1 MLTEDGEPLLSM
13 QEQQLIDEIYGDTLG
28 HTADEYRDLRT
39 GTSHYQNKSYAE
51 SYQLG
56 VHEAVQ
62 DHLLWL
68 LDGDHDPSVDREIIL
83 QIVDEHG
90 DDVPLVDRGGR
101 TDHVYATA
109 ATHDAPFVEEQDVRL
124 DQFKLQDLKGVPQE
138 QVKPM
143 VDAIAKEIAGLC
155 QNGVFQFVHQVP
167 SDKKPISSRIVL
179 KVKYRANGEY
189 DRHKGRLVAKGFQ
202 AVPGVDFFSTF
213 SPMGT
218 LTTVRM
224 LIAIAVAMNLDLLH
238 VDIPQAFV
246 QSKIDAPVYL
256 QLPNGVTVDKRHTDG
271 RYDSRVV
278 KLLRALYGLKQSPQ
292 LWNKELN
299 RVLVEEL
306 GLSRASADACL
317 YYYRNPQN
325 GKFVLLVAEVD
336 DLVITGTDDDK
347 IMEIKQDFTTRY
359 KITAWESINSFL
371 GINMNYDRNA
381 GVFTMDCKGKIDEL
395 FKKYPILNDCQ
406 QRTVPI
412 TEPKSDMPWPEGAPI
427 NAVDQFLVERY
438 ASIVGALIYMAIT
451 VRVDIALAVGKLSRG
466 MHNPTRSHVF
476 MLRSTVGYLKVH
488 RRVKLTYRRQKTRIQ
503 ELFNRIA
510 ATDSALQS
518 ISGYDYQ
525 GVKDP
530 IVGMT
535 DSDFASGSEKDRRS
549 ISGMA
554 FFLFGNLI
562 SWRSKLQPFT
572 AKSTHAAELIALS
585 FAADEGVW
593 LRRLLLEIGF
603 VVPHVCRVVPA
614 DEANEGE
621 YKQLQSTGVHLTPP
635 ILCDN
640 KGTVFT
646 TNNPSIHINNKA
658 LETRWYNIRDYVRDG
673 LLKVFHIGTND
684 NAADFFTKPLTGEKF
699 MSFRDFLMGDYI
711 RRDEVALMLFA
722 RIPSIRP
729 GPNPSAQRR

>member
-1 MLTEDGEPLLSM
+1 MSLVIFDCDG
-13 QEQQLIDEIYGDTLG
+13 
-28 HTADEYRDLRT
+28 
-39 GTSHYQNKSYAE
+39 
-51 SYQLG
+51 
-56 VHEAVQ
+56 V
-62 DHLLWL
+62 
-68 LDGDHDPSVDREIIL
+68 
-83 QIVDEHG
+83 
-90 DDVPLVDRGGR
+90 LVD
-101 TDHVYATA
+101 
-109 ATHDAPFVEEQDVRL
+109 
-124 DQFKLQDLKGVPQE
+124 
-138 QVKPM
+138 
-143 VDAIAKEIAGLC
+143 
-155 QNGVFQFVHQVP
+155 
-167 SDKKPISSRIVL
+167 S
-179 KVKYRANGEY
+179 
-189 DRHKGRLVAKGFQ
+189 
-202 AVPGVDFFSTF
+202 
-213 SPMGT
+213 
-218 LTTVRM
+218 
-224 LIAIAVAMNLDLLH
+224 
-238 VDIPQAFV
+238 
-246 QSKIDAPVYL
+246 
-256 QLPNGVTVDKRHTDG
+256 
-271 RYDSRVV
+271 
-278 KLLRALYGLKQSPQ
+278 
-292 LWNKELN
+292 
-299 RVLVEEL
+299 
-306 GLSRASADACL
+306 
-317 YYYRNPQN
+317 
-325 GKFVLLVAEVD
+325 EV
-336 DLVITGTDDDK
+336 
-347 IMEIKQDFTTRY
+347 
-359 KITAWESINSFL
+359 
-371 GINMNYDRNA
+371 
-381 GVFTMDCKGKIDEL
+381 
-395 FKKYPILNDCQ
+395 
-406 QRTVPI
+406 
-412 TEPKSDMPWPEGAPI
+412 
-427 NAVDQFLVERY
+427 
-438 ASIVGALIYMAIT
+438 
-451 VRVDIALAVGKLSRG
+451 
-466 MHNPTRSHVF
+466 
-476 MLRSTVGYLKVH
+476 
-488 RRVKLTYRRQKTRIQ
+488 
-503 ELFNRIA
+503 LFNRIA